1 MMRESVAVF
10 YVNAKDYETACS
22 YGSTEIPV
30 QYIENYSTDMEKM
43 DFIIICNNDKFILKN
58 FWQLDGNKLL
68 YTSCFAENG
77 TNIPLQAV
85 SILCYESIMHIR
97 HGAYINRSFF
107 LKNFPLKNIEYNIK
121 IILSCIDLI
130 EGVIQPGFFM
140 EQLVILEQNTED
152 FYFKSINAVIKKYGW
167 NNKCGA
173 GCKKAAGEI
182 RQGCYNMINLL
193 KNKRECKNVWKAAYS
208 IHNLPILLI
217 K

>member
-1 MMRESVAVF
+1 M
-10 YVNAKDYETACS
+10 KD
-22 YGSTEIPV
+22 
-30 QYIENYSTDMEKM
+30 
-43 DFIIICNNDKFILKN
+43 ILK
-58 FWQLDGNKLL
+58 K
-68 YTSCFAENG
+68 
-77 TNIPLQAV
+77 NIKMLIVIA
-85 SILCYESIMHIR
+85 
-97 HGAYINRSFF
+97 FF
-107 LKNFPLKNIEYNIK
+107 LIVCNILSVLHPFVMKGILDVDIKSDNIK

-173 GCKKAAGEI
+173 GFKKAAGEI

-193 KNKRECKNVWKAAYS
+193 KNKREWKNIWKAAYN